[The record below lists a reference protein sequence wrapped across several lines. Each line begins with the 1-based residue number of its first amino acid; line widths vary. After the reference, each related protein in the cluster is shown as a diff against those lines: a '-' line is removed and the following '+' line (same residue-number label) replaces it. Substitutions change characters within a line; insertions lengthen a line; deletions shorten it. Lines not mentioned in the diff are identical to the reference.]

1 MNDSDIDFKWSISQ
15 QLPQQQASLPAA
27 ATATGAAGAAT
38 EPATAAAAAAA
49 AGSSDAGRHYGIL
62 LAKMAGLPASVTDAA
77 LQITRRLDA
86 KQQRRQQQQEGDGAT
101 QRLRQAYSLVHKL
114 GCVARG
120 AASQGLL
127 EVDASGQPV
136 GTETPAGVAGSS
148 SGSSSGE
155 FARCAQMVRQ
165 LKQEAEKLLLEAA
178 RQPVAS

>member
-27 ATATGAAGAAT
+27 AAAAGGSDAT
-38 EPATAAAAAAA
+38 AAA

-77 LQITRRLDA
+77 LQIARRLDA
-86 KQQRRQQQQEGDGAT
+86 KQRRRQQQQEGDGAT

-127 EVDASGQPV
+127 EVDAAGQPL
-136 GTETPAGVAGSS
+136 GTEAPLVSGAQQAAGAAGSS
-148 SGSSSGE
+148 SRSSGE
-155 FARCAQMVRQ
+155 LGRCVQMVRQ